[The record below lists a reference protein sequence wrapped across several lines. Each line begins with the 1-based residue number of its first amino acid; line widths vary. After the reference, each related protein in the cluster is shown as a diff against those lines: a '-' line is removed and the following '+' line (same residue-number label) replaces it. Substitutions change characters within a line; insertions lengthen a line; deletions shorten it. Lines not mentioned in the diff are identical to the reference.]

1 MKETI
6 EILNS
11 KSRRK
16 TGLFHKPD
24 YNLLITNDH
33 IEKIRNVEYVR
44 NSQYAGLDIAN
55 TLEFFTKRYVQQA
68 FDFIDIDSDTI
79 VADIGTGFGWL
90 PLAFVFS
97 TEAKVIAVEPDKE
110 RLEAAKKI
118 AQILGVSERID
129 WRVGGLGFLPL
140 SDKEADV
147 VYCIEVLEHVY
158 RDKKAIPELRRV
170 SGDYEMSL
178 MVYAFFF
185 FLTLYIS
192 TPLFLPFNFMFPA
205 LVN

>member
-1 MKETI
+1 M
-6 EILNS
+6 
-11 KSRRK
+11 
-16 TGLFHKPD
+16 
-24 YNLLITNDH
+24 
-33 IEKIRNVEYVR
+33 
-44 NSQYAGLDIAN
+44 DIAN
-55 TLEFFTKRYVQQA
+55 TLEFFTKKYVQQVL
-68 FDFIDIDSDTI
+68 DFKEIDSNTI

-158 RDKKAIPELRRV
+158 RDKEAIPDLSRV
-170 SGDYEMSL
+170 SGDYEMLL

-205 LVN
+205 LEN